1 MEGTM
6 LCRLCFVFYI
16 ASWCKIQIELQAY
29 NTLFAINNDI
39 GHKFVRISVKR
50 SEIRGRAV
58 SIL

>member
-1 MEGTM
+1 MKGAM
-6 LCRLCFVFYI
+6 LHSIRFLF
-16 ASWCKIQIELQAY
+16 KIQIELQAY

-50 SEIRGRAV
+50 SKIRGRAV